1 MKAKGFTL
9 IELMIVVLI
18 VAILAAVAV
27 PLMRG
32 RVDSAKWSEAKAAMG
47 TVATAIRAYHAEK
60 GPNGDAATAIF
71 GQGATELGF
80 ADGDLEGTYF
90 ADEDYSMTVS
100 SMDPLTFTITCTPS
114 KTDAP
119 SNYSQITLDQN
130 GAWTETAAT
139 SG

>member
-60 GPNGDAATAIF
+60 GPNGDAPTAIF

-90 ADEDYSMTVS
+90 ADGDYAIDVT
-100 SMDPLTFTITCTPS
+100 SMDGLVFTITCTPS
-114 KTDAP
+114 KADAP
-119 SNYSQITLDQN
+119 SNYSSIELDQT
-130 GAWTETAAT
+130 GTWTENAAAE
-139 SG
+139 